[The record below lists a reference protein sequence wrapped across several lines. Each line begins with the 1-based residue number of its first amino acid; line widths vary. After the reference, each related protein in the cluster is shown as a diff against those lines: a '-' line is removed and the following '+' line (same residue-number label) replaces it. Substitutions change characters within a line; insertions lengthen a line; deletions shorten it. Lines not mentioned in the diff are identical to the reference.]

1 MKRILAAAVA
11 AALAIPALAQQ
22 SPAKSDTMTLT
33 GADGKSHTYKIV
45 RTSTAPNGGT
55 SYEVKDTVSGEVMTV
70 VDESTK
76 NGAVSPKPADSMAKK
91 AADSTVKPKQTTQV
105 KPSDRAVS
113 PSSMQPTTPLR
124 RFINLFRNDPPA
136 SKSMPVQASRIM
148 LPPGENLALYDRDP
162 VIRLIGSLTDDLL
175 PSMREISAE
184 TLTRVAGQRPEVV
197 QALVR
202 SAQTDPAPSVRTCCC
217 RCLVTL
223 QVRTPDCAAALHAME
238 EGDHDS
244 GVRTAAAAALE
255 VLDQ

>member
-1 MKRILAAAVA
+1 MKRILAAAMA

-70 VDESTK
+70 VDESAKPETVT
-76 NGAVSPKPADSMAKK
+76 AKPADSA
-91 AADSTVKPKQTTQV
+91 VKPKQPSPV
-105 KPSDRAVS
+105 KNSDRPVA
-113 PSSMQPTTPLR
+113 PQSMQPTTPLR
-124 RFINLFRNDPPA
+124 RFMNLFRNDPPA